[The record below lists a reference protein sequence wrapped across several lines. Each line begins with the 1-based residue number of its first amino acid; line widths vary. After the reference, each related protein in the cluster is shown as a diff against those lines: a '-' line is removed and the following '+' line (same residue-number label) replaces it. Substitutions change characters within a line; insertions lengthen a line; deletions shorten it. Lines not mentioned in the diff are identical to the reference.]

1 MSAHFARSDRHEA
14 LDRLADRRL
23 LRELAYVDGRWT
35 ASEAA
40 KSFEVTDPATGATVA
55 WVAALD
61 ARQTTGG
68 DRCGLP
74 RISGLACAAAAGAVE
89 NPAQMVRTDHR
100 RQGGPG
106 AADDARTGQAAE
118 GIARRDRLCRLL
130 RRMVCR
136 GSKTP
141 QRRER
146 DQPSARRGNDGA
158 ARAARRRRRGDAV
171 EFPVGHADPQGRRRT
186 RRRLHHR
193 RPSLLRDAAVGAGAG
208 RTRRARRP
216 AGRRVQHRH
225 RRCRDDRRA
234 ACARTPASAR

>member
-1 MSAHFARSDRHEA
+1 MSAIFAPVVRDEGLDA
-14 LDRLADRRL
+14 LKDRRL

-35 ASEAA
+35 ASEAG

-61 ARQTTGG
+61 AVQTNGG
-68 DRCGLP
+68 DRCCRPRLP
-74 RISGLACAAAAGAVE
+74 GLAWSAAAGAVE

-100 RQGGPG
+100 CQGRPG
-106 AADDARTGQAAE
+106 AADDARTGQAAG
-118 GIARRDRLCRLL
+118 GIARRDRLCRVL

-136 GSKTP
+136 GSQTP

-146 DQPSARRGNDGA
+146 DQPSARRRDDGA
-158 ARAARRRRRGDAV
+158 ARAAWRRRRGDAV
-171 EFPVGHADPQGRRRT
+171 EFPLRHADPQGRRRT

-193 RPSLLRDAAVGAGAG
+193 RPPLLRDAAVGAGAG
-208 RTRRARRP
+208 RTRRARRS
-216 AGRRVQHRH
+216 AGRRVQRRH
-225 RRCRDDRRA
+225 RRCRDDRRH